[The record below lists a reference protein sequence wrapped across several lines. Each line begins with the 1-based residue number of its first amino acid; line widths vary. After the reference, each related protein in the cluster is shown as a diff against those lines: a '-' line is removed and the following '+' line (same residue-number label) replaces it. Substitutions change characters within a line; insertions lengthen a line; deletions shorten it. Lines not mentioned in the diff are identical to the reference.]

1 MHPERKE
8 DENTPRFL
16 YFCVATINLA
26 SFTCGTAFAWSSPSI
41 PRLHEELL
49 HPPDTTEESLIASLL
64 AVGSIFSPFLAFIS
78 DVIGRKKAV
87 ILATVPI
94 YSSFLLIAFGTQL
107 WCFFLARFLS
117 GFSIGWYFV
126 IIPNYVAEISE
137 KHNRGRMSCFLVL
150 NITLGNLLIYCM
162 GPYLSLLV
170 SSFICLIAPTLL
182 ICLMLKYVP
191 ESPYYLMTV
200 DRKLE
205 AEESLRKLRGLSDVL
220 QESED
225 IQRGIKATSQSRMT
239 DLFHKRSLIK
249 CLLITIGLVT
259 FQQFSG
265 VNAILFYLQT
275 VFLETGSE
283 LEPEISSIVVAVVQF
298 TSSTITPFL
307 VDRLGR
313 KFLLYVSGIGTLIS
327 LITLGLFF
335 YLKSNNYS
343 VESLSLMPILSLMFF
358 IFSYT
363 VGFGPMP
370 FTILGE
376 IFPQNV
382 KSAAST
388 LTVSISS
395 CFTFITTL
403 FFPYLLQLV
412 GFGISMWLFAAF
424 CLVSLFFTYFFVPE
438 TKGKSLQEI
447 QKMLNL

>member
-1 MHPERKE
+1 M
-8 DENTPRFL
+8 
-16 YFCVATINLA
+16 
-26 SFTCGTAFAWSSPSI
+26 
-41 PRLHEELL
+41 
-49 HPPDTTEESLIASLL
+49 
-64 AVGSIFSPFLAFIS
+64 
-78 DVIGRKKAV
+78 IGRRKAV

-162 GPYLSLLV
+162 GPYLSLLA

-239 DLFHKRSLIK
+239 DLFRKRSLIK

-335 YLKSNNYS
+335 Y
-343 VESLSLMPILSLMFF
+343 
-358 IFSYT
+358 T